1 MFLAKKERFVL
12 EMADGTN
19 VRDLDALKEHF
30 DIGTV
35 TKYFQDGKL
44 LIWLEDRYYDDEA
57 EEIKSISPDDYNLDQ
72 KLCEVFGVETPEEVK
87 RRAERLERL
96 KNYTNDEK
104 ILAKVDKVAFDQED
118 LADLLDA
125 DTDEIYLCD
134 NRFSIPLRVKNKSY
148 IGISKA
154 VVVIR
159 SDKPVDFNNLGIAF
173 KNVSFNPE
181 YAKLLPE
188 ENPPKIIGNTAEV
201 TTTIINRAGIHEK
214 LATAFVKKASSFK
227 SDIKILTK
235 GKVAD
240 AKNFMM
246 LMMLGLSNGL
256 EITITASGEDSQ
268 KAVSELKKFIDSGFT
283 E

>member
-1 MFLAKKERFVL
+1 MARKEKFAL
-12 EMADGTN
+12 IMADGAE
-19 VRDLDALKEHF
+19 VRNIDDLKSHF
-30 DIGTV
+30 DIDSIV
-35 TKYFQDGKL
+35 RDFSNGKL
-44 LIWLEDRYYDDEA
+44 LTWLESRYYDDEA
-57 EEIKSISPDDYNLDQ
+57 EEIKDISPDDYNLEQ
-72 KLCEVFGVETPEEVK
+72 KLCEIFGVETPEEVK

-96 KNYTNDEK
+96 KKYTDDET

-159 SDKPVDFNNLGIAF
+159 SDKIIDFKNFGIEF

-188 ENPPKIIGNTAEV
+188 ENPPKILGNTAEV

-214 LATAFVKKASSFK
+214 LASAFVKKASSFK
-227 SDIKILTK
+227 SNIRIHAKNKI
-235 GKVAD
+235 AD

-246 LMMLGLSNGL
+246 LMMLGLYNGL
-256 EITITASGEDSQ
+256 EITITANGEDAQ
-268 KAVSELKKFIDSGFT
+268 KAVNELKKFIDSGFV

>member
-1 MFLAKKERFVL
+1 MFLVKKERFVM

-35 TKYFQDGKL
+35 TKYFQEGKL

-57 EEIKSISPDDYNLDQ
+57 DEIKNISPDDYNLDQ
-72 KLCEVFGVETPEEVK
+72 KLCEIFGIETPEEVK
-87 RRAERLERL
+87 SRAERLERL
-96 KNYTNDEK
+96 KKYTNDEK

-125 DTDEIYLCD
+125 DTEEIYLCD

-159 SDKPVDFNNLGIAF
+159 SDKPVDFNSLGIAF
-173 KNVSFNPE
+173 KNISFNPE

-188 ENPPKIIGNTAEV
+188 ENPPKIVGNTAEV

-214 LATAFVKKASSFK
+214 LASAFVKKASSFK
-227 SDIKILTK
+227 SDIRIHAKNKT
-235 GKVAD
+235 AD

-256 EITITASGEDSQ
+256 EVTITASGEDSQ

>member
-1 MFLAKKERFVL
+1 MVKKERFVL
-12 EMADGTN
+12 EMADGTK

-35 TKYFQDGKL
+35 TKYFQEGKL
-44 LIWLEDRYYDDEA
+44 LIWLEERYYDDDA
-57 EEIKSISPDDYNLDQ
+57 EEIKNISPDDYNLEQ
-72 KLCEVFGVETPEEVK
+72 KLYEIFGVATPEEVK

-96 KNYTNDEK
+96 KKYTDDET
-104 ILAKVDKVAFDQED
+104 ILAKVDEVAFDQED

-159 SDKPVDFNNLGIAF
+159 SDKPVDFKNLGITF
-173 KNVSFNPE
+173 KNISFNPE

-188 ENPPKIIGNTAEV
+188 ENPTKILGNTAEV

-214 LATAFVKKASSFK
+214 LASAFVKKAASFK
-227 SDIKILTK
+227 SNIRIHAKNKTI
-235 GKVAD
+235 D

-256 EITITASGEDSQ
+256 EIIITANGEDAQ
-268 KAVSELKKFIDSGFT
+268 KAVNELKKFIDSGFV